1 MVFLMGNQMVGHSV
15 SDYAE
20 VKELGYSKAS
30 PKVMQMDVLKETQSD
45 VMMASS
51 TAAMLESC

>member
-1 MVFLMGNQMVGHSV
+1 M
-15 SDYAE
+15 
-20 VKELGYSKAS
+20 KELGYSKAS